1 MLRAS
6 CGDDEAFESIYL
18 AYHPRVLRVLTAM
31 TSNHDQ
37 AEELSQEVFLRA
49 FKARYRYR
57 PKSLLITWLYRIARN
72 VAFNSS
78 RDRSAL
84 HAIQLQSEGRH
95 SQFASIIEQADGP
108 AHLKRKELR
117 ESVWEAIA
125 TLGARQRQA
134 LHEFYFGEQSYID
147 IAHNM
152 QISTEAVKSLVSRAR
167 ANLRIQLQP
176 LVD

>member
-1 MLRAS
+1 MVSAQGESAYIADVGVQLMLRAS

-37 AEELSQEVFLRA
+37 AQELSQEVFLRA

-84 HAIQLQSEGRH
+84 HASQLQSEGRH

-108 AHLKRKELR
+108 PHLKRKELR

-125 TLGARQRQA
+125 TLGGVNAKRSMSSASENRA
-134 LHEFYFGEQSYID
+134 T
-147 IAHNM
+147 
-152 QISTEAVKSLVSRAR
+152 STSPTTCRSRR
-167 ANLRIQLQP
+167 KP
-176 LVD
+176 